1 MQIFDKSEII
11 LSSLVSSRCSEIPDH
26 GVAHLGRV
34 EVGFL
39 NKLHDNRKELVA
51 TLKPGVYLRQV
62 DDAAVAILV
71 DEVGKDILHVRRKAL
86 DVSLEGIADLV
97 GRVEQLPQ

>member
-1 MQIFDKSEII
+1 MGRQLICRNLPVTTCLVPFIYVITILGLRHRAFTLPMQIFDKSEII

-51 TLKPGVYLRQV
+51 TLKPRVYL
-62 DDAAVAILV
+62 
-71 DEVGKDILHVRRKAL
+71 
-86 DVSLEGIADLV
+86 
-97 GRVEQLPQ
+97 